1 MEKIWDFV
9 PTRGGGRSFAIGTF
23 VEKNSKPVAQCSPL
37 LFNCSQDAH
46 LTFSKCSIAHLN
58 GGGGHRLLLLD
69 VFNQA
74 DLSLLNNCRE
84 INFIKIKKFTS
95 QSKAVFKR
103 KHSKHST
110 FNLISFPLKPL
121 QIILKLV
128 LVGIFKKIQCNGW
141 LNKAVTFSD
150 QPI

>member
-1 MEKIWDFV
+1 MEKILDFV
-9 PTRGGGRSFAIGTF
+9 PTRGGGGSFAIGTF
-23 VEKNSKPVAQCSPL
+23 GEKNSKPVAKCSPL
-37 LFNCSQDAH
+37 LFNCSQV
-46 LTFSKCSIAHLN
+46 AHLN